1 MIPVLMYHRIVKG
14 AAASGYEVSLTEFQK
29 QLAWLADEGYA
40 AVLPGAPGRQ
50 ENKPRVMITFDDGWE
65 SDLVYALPEL
75 EKYNFTAVS
84 FVTTGFIDTP
94 GYMSWDQVRQLASR
108 GILVQ
113 SHAHSHAFLSDLAD
127 DAVRDELRTSR
138 ELLEEYLRR
147 PVSYLSFPGGRFCR
161 RTLDIARA
169 CGYTGVFTSVP
180 QPPGRRQ
187 GGLDV
192 YGRFVVSSALSHE
205 GFERIVRLDRFTLM
219 RLQMRHY
226 LGRAAKTILGNKRY
240 HALWKGLSE

>member
-1 MIPVLMYHRIVKG
+1 MAPILMYHRIVQERSISSYDVRLGDFKN
-14 AAASGYEVSLTEFQK
+14 
-29 QLAWLADEGYA
+29 QLAWLAEKGYTT
-40 AVLPGAPGRQ
+40 VLPGEAAGETTQ
-50 ENKPRVMITFDDGWE
+50 PRVMITFDDGWE
-65 SDLVYALPEL
+65 SDLIYALPEL
-75 EKYNFTAVS
+75 EKYNFTALS
-84 FVTTGFIDTP
+84 FITTGFIDTP

-108 GILVQ
+108 GISVQ

-127 DAVRDELRTSR
+127 DAVREELKTSR
-138 ELLEEYLRR
+138 GLLEEYLRR
-147 PVSYLSFPGGRFCR
+147 PVAYLSFPGGRFCR

-180 QPPGRRQ
+180 QPSGRRRE
-187 GGLDV
+187 GLDV
-192 YGRFVVSSALSHE
+192 YGRFVVSSSLSQE

-226 LGRAAKTILGNKRY
+226 LGRAAKTVLGNRRY